1 MEIKILKSVI
11 LDFDGKSR
19 VYSPSDKIISIA
31 DDLAEKNKYVE
42 RYQKYPEH
50 IKIVEMPKVVK
61 PKAKKAAKKKE

>member
-11 LDFDGKSR
+11 LDFNGKSR

-31 DDLAEKNKYVE
+31 DDLAEKNDYVK

-50 IKIVEMPKVVK
+50 IEIVELPKVVK
-61 PKAKKAAKKKE
+61 PKAKKATKKKE

>member
-50 IKIVEMPKVVK
+50 IKIVGMPKVVK

>member
-11 LDFDGKSR
+11 LDFNGKSR

-31 DDLAEKNKYVE
+31 DDLAEKNDYVK

-50 IKIVEMPKVVK
+50 IEIVELPKVVK
-61 PKAKKAAKKKE
+61 PKAKKATKKNE